1 MKIALLL
8 LTFISYQSIAF
19 NEYEIT
25 ENFKKLGGDE
35 DAIAQAL
42 CFYSRYEGKKF
53 KRKIGGKIKGSTKIT
68 NDNYIAIVDL
78 TKPSFLKRFFL
89 VNLKSSEVKV
99 YNAAHGSGNFNGTF
113 NLPANAKYFSNTHGS
128 NLTPRGF
135 MISGERVVS
144 RLGWKWHMK
153 LDGVEQGVND
163 NSRDRAIVYHAG
175 VASYDS
181 NEIRVR
187 EGVASSN
194 EDEPILRDKDGAQF
208 MSNGCTMVA
217 KAHSEEIY
225 SLTKSGT
232 LFYNFTPYEKEQ
244 GIYYCG
250 GEKLLR

>member
-8 LTFISYQSIAF
+8 LTFISFQSMAF

-68 NDNYIAIVDL
+68 NKKYIAIVDH
-78 TKPSFLKRFFL
+78 TKTSNLKRFFL
-89 VNLKSSEVKV
+89 VNLESSEVRA
-99 YNAAHGSGNFNGTF
+99 YYAAHGSGNFPGTF
-113 NLPANAKYFSNTHGS
+113 NLPAKAQHFSNTHGS

-135 MISGERVVS
+135 MISGERMAS
-144 RLGWKWHMK
+144 TLGWKWHMK
-153 LDGVEQGVND
+153 LDGVEVGVND
-163 NSRDRAIVYHAG
+163 NSRDRAIVFHPG
-175 VASYDS
+175 VASYDG

-187 EGVASSN
+187 EGIASSN
-194 EDEPILRDKDGAQF
+194 EDIPVLMDNKGAQF

-232 LFYNFTPYEKEQ
+232 LYYNFTPFEKEQ

-250 GEKLLR
+250 SDKLLR